1 MRRCGEV
8 SRRGGAAEARSSRGE
23 EQQRRGEGK
32 GGGEEEQRSPSVCML
47 PWLSTR
53 TRGASRPTCRLAWPW
68 IDALAAA
75 VATERL
81 PLPSALLLAVGGIGL
96 RWLGNGC
103 E

>member
-1 MRRCGEV
+1 MRGAREEEQQ
-8 SRRGGAAEARSSRGE
+8 RRGGAAEARRNRRRSRGAAALTWCVY
-23 EQQRRGEGK
+23 
-32 GGGEEEQRSPSVCML
+32 PSLELGML
-47 PWLSTR
+47 PRLSTR